1 MNFKSCEFFP
11 LLDPLDLPNGQETPV
26 WALIPFP
33 PLHTVIIGP
42 VNHVEKSLMDV
53 CDVEGYECVW
63 SHVPRENPEENPV
76 RCFEK
81 LVGIHKSDYH
91 GKQMEGNQCQDMI
104 KEKNLEKLKE
114 LLLLDNMPEKL
125 VDNYIKC
132 LTDIRKVYSACC
144 RKNLDP
150 NHRDII
156 NELNLAWTALVE
168 DHRVNL
174 TIPNKIHFTVDH
186 FSDYFEDPLTG
197 GEGLGTTTDQIIE
210 HMHSYID
217 RTFKRSKY
225 WVNDPTTTACATK
238 QHQCI
243 LQINAFSVRMK

>member
-1 MNFKSCEFFP
+1 
-11 LLDPLDLPNGQETPV
+11 
-26 WALIPFP
+26 
-33 PLHTVIIGP
+33 
-42 VNHVEKSLMDV
+42 MDV

-81 LVGIHKSDYH
+81 LACIHKSDYH

-174 TIPNKIHFTVDH
+174 TIPNKIHFIIDH